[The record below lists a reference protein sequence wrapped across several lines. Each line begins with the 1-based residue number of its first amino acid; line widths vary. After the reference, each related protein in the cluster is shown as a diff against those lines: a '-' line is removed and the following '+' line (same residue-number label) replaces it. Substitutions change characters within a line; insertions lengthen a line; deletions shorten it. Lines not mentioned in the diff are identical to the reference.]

1 MNKVM
6 LVTGGSRGIGAATVR
21 LGAKRGYAVAIN
33 YQKRADVAQNLMDE
47 INEGG
52 GEAIIIQANVSIES
66 EIIEMFNQV
75 DQQLGTLTAFVNN
88 AGIIQPPKPLVEMTR
103 ERLQELFDVNILGAV
118 LCAREAVKRM
128 STRLGGSGGAIV
140 NLSSAAAKMGG
151 HNSFLDYAASKGAI
165 DTFTHGLG
173 QEVANEGIRVN
184 GIRPGLIY
192 TDIHASLGDPDRVK
206 KLENVVPMK
215 RGGLPEEVAEAIM
228 WLLSPE
234 ASYVTAS
241 TLDVGGGR

>member
-6 LVTGGSRGIGAATVR
+6 LVTGGSRGIGAAAVR
-21 LGAKRGYAVAIN
+21 LGAKHGYAVAIN
-33 YQKRADVAQNLMDE
+33 YEKQADVAQNLMDE
-47 INEGG
+47 INDGG
-52 GEAIIIQANVSIES
+52 GKAIIIQANVSVES

-151 HNSFLDYAASKGAI
+151 PNSFLDYAASKGAI
-165 DTFTHGLG
+165 DTFTNGLG

-206 KLENVVPMK
+206 RLENVVPMK
-215 RGGLPEEVAEAIM
+215 RGGLPGEVAEAIM

>member
-1 MNKVM
+1 
-6 LVTGGSRGIGAATVR
+6 
-21 LGAKRGYAVAIN
+21 
-33 YQKRADVAQNLMDE
+33 
-47 INEGG
+47 
-52 GEAIIIQANVSIES
+52 
-66 EIIEMFNQV
+66 V

-151 HNSFLDYAASKGAI
+151 PNSFLDYAASKGAI
-165 DTFTHGLG
+165 DTFTNGLG

-206 KLENVVPMK
+206 RLENVVPMK

>member
-88 AGIIQPPKPLVEMTR
+88 AGIIQPQKPLVEMTR

-118 LCAREAVKRM
+118 LCPR
-128 STRLGGSGGAIV
+128 
-140 NLSSAAAKMGG
+140 SSQK
-151 HNSFLDYAASKGAI
+151 
-165 DTFTHGLG
+165 
-173 QEVANEGIRVN
+173 
-184 GIRPGLIY
+184 
-192 TDIHASLGDPDRVK
+192 
-206 KLENVVPMK
+206 NVQSIGWFG
-215 RGGLPEEVAEAIM
+215 R
-228 WLLSPE
+228 
-234 ASYVTAS
+234 SY
-241 TLDVGGGR
+241 R

>member
-47 INEGG
+47 INDGG
-52 GEAIIIQANVSIES
+52 GKAIIIQANVSVES

-75 DQQLGTLTAFVNN
+75 DQQLGPLTAFVNN

-128 STRLGGSGGAIV
+128 STRLG
-140 NLSSAAAKMGG
+140 
-151 HNSFLDYAASKGAI
+151 NSFLDYAASKGAI

-206 KLENVVPMK
+206 RLENVVPMK